1 MPPFPAI
8 RVISWLPKLRRPD
21 GEVPLLRSHH
31 RSFWRGTQNVRQAER
46 DANGDQLLGKR
57 AWWKAELQAL
67 MKIERNL
74 TIIDNLLSLNHVLPC
89 LDLGKVCFGQPA
101 AILTTALS

>member
-1 MPPFPAI
+1 MGRFGAE
-8 RVISWLPKLRRPD
+8 SKTCARP
-21 GEVPLLRSHH
+21 
-31 RSFWRGTQNVRQAER
+31 ER

>member
-21 GEVPLLRSHH
+21 GEVPFSESPQWVVLARNPK
-31 RSFWRGTQNVRQAER
+31 RGQAER

-57 AWWKAELQAL
+57 AWWKAERFKL
-67 MKIERNL
+67 
-74 TIIDNLLSLNHVLPC
+74 
-89 LDLGKVCFGQPA
+89 
-101 AILTTALS
+101 

>member
-1 MPPFPAI
+1 M
-8 RVISWLPKLRRPD
+8 
-21 GEVPLLRSHH
+21 
-31 RSFWRGTQNVRQAER
+31 RQAER